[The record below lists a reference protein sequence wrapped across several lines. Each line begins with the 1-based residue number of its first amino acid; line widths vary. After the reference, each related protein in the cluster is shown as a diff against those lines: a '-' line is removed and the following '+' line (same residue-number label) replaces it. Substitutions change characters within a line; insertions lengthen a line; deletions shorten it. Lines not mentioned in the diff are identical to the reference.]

1 MRAFSWRASGRKPD
15 VEALR
20 RLRASTSGLRPDARQ
35 NLRPDARQNKTNHAP
50 PTRHRPRPWHA
61 ANPLSGPLR
70 RLFQAARR
78 PPRRLLRRL
87 SRRAARRPAPGVSAV
102 CEYAGQ
108 NLPVGERC
116 PRCQDES
123 FQFDGVIRL
132 GTYDGARREVI
143 LRMKHGRYE
152 ALSEC
157 VGELWAESAA
167 DRLNAVRAVA
177 VVPIPLHW
185 RRRWQRG
192 YNQAEVLA
200 RALASRLQ
208 LACDAR
214 WLRRVRPT
222 PKQTDVAPSARRGNV
237 RGAFRAALRQSGGG
251 RRCSWWMTF

>member
-1 MRAFSWRASGRKPD
+1 MLRQLVTDLGRGMRQILYPGLCAVCSTPLGDRPGDFCDDCRATLLDDPQPACPRC
-15 VEALR
+15 
-20 RLRASTSGLRPDARQ
+20 ASTL
-35 NLRPDARQNKTNHAP
+35 
-50 PTRHRPRPWHA
+50 
-61 ANPLSGPLR
+61 
-70 RLFQAARR
+70 
-78 PPRRLLRRL
+78 
-87 SRRAARRPAPGVSAV
+87 
-102 CEYAGQ
+102 GQ

-123 FQFDGVIRL
+123 FQFEGVIRL

-157 VGELWAESAA
+157 IGELWAEHAA
-167 DRLNAVRAVA
+167 DRLKAVQAVT

-185 RRRWQRG
+185 RRRWRRG

-200 RALASRLQ
+200 RALASRLH

-214 WLRRVRPT
+214 WLRRLRPT

-237 RGAFRAALRQSGGG
+237 RGAFRAAPSSKWRGATVLLVDDVLTTGSTASEAARALREAGAARVSVAVLAHD
-251 RRCSWWMTF
+251 RS